1 MREGG
6 IPTNPLGLATT
17 LVKTYIN
24 FNQRIDMKVASFLCI
39 KMVNTIPNPP
49 EVSLIAPKIEV
60 MVHNGADKLFKP
72 GEALKVV
79 MIGEPGQ
86 VARWDIKPAMKGLP
100 LEEKERGIYIGSY
113 TVQPDD
119 RILSGQI
126 VGYLQSKEGAQSR
139 WIDILGHV
147 YMGEP
152 TPLPLQISEDLVLSS
167 EKSPYIVKDFLMVMP
182 QARLV
187 IEQGAV
193 ILFKGLGM
201 IVRGEIEVRGT
212 KEEPIRF
219 MSIDA
224 NSWKGIFIDNSDRNN
239 IFSHCEIYDARFGI
253 RVNVS
258 KVNINNCLFQNNI
271 WSIVFEKGTATIE
284 KSVIRASQ
292 KVGISARESE
302 INIRDSVI
310 SENVFGGILLNST
323 KAHIINNNIWNNGEW
338 ELKASELAD
347 SLKISQNWWGTQEKS
362 KIRVVGPV
370 EIKAILKES
379 IRF

>member
-1 MREGG
+1 MDAWLIEM
-6 IPTNPLGLATT
+6 IKQVPALA
-17 LVKTYIN
+17 
-24 FNQRIDMKVASFLCI
+24 
-39 KMVNTIPNPP
+39 
-49 EVSLIAPKIEV
+49 
-60 MVHNGADKLFKP
+60 
-72 GEALKVV
+72 
-79 MIGEPGQ
+79 
-86 VARWDIKPAMKGLP
+86 
-100 LEEKERGIYIGSY
+100 
-113 TVQPDD
+113 
-119 RILSGQI
+119 
-126 VGYLQSKEGAQSR
+126 
-139 WIDILGHV
+139 
-147 YMGEP
+147 
-152 TPLPLQISEDLVLSS
+152 VLA
-167 EKSPYIVKDFLMVMP
+167 YIVKEFLIVMP
-182 QARLV
+182 QARIV

-212 KEEPIRF
+212 KEEPVRF
-219 MSIDA
+219 MSIDS
-224 NSWKGIFIDNSDRNN
+224 NPWKGIFIDNSHRNN
-239 IFSHCEIYDARFGI
+239 IFSHCEINNARFGI

-302 INIRDSVI
+302 INIKNSVI

-338 ELKASELAD
+338 ELKVSDLSD
-347 SLKISQNWWGTQEKS
+347 SLKISQNWWGTKEKS

-370 EIKAILKES
+370 EINTILKES